1 MRGTVSIGDFS
12 RMTHLSIK
20 TLRHYHDVGLLVPA
34 ETDRMTGYRY
44 YAKSQ
49 VPLAQVIRRFRALD
63 MPVEE
68 IRAILATSD
77 PAARTTL
84 IAVHLE
90 RLENQ
95 LKETNAAVAS
105 LRALIE
111 RPDVSLPVEQRAVRE
126 ASALAISERIRV
138 KEVTAWMTATYTE
151 LYDALRAQGL
161 KPASPAGALWSTEVF
176 TDGEGDATVFVPV
189 AAEVRSV
196 GRTKPLVVPSAE
208 LAITVHHGTHADI
221 DRTYGALGTYV
232 AEHEIGVEGPIR
244 EYYLVDGFNTEETT
258 LWSTEIAWPI
268 FRAAKL

>member
-126 ASALAISERIRV
+126 ASALAIS
-138 KEVTAWMTATYTE
+138 
-151 LYDALRAQGL
+151 
-161 KPASPAGALWSTEVF
+161 
-176 TDGEGDATVFVPV
+176 
-189 AAEVRSV
+189 
-196 GRTKPLVVPSAE
+196 
-208 LAITVHHGTHADI
+208 
-221 DRTYGALGTYV
+221 
-232 AEHEIGVEGPIR
+232 
-244 EYYLVDGFNTEETT
+244 
-258 LWSTEIAWPI
+258 
-268 FRAAKL
+268 